1 MNTFFNKKLV
11 STLTMLAVFTLLVS
25 SCKKEDIMEPVVYGD
40 ANIRVVNTVSGSSA
54 QDFYQGT
61 SKLSTSA
68 IAYGEATAYLKMKA
82 GNSTISFKNA
92 VTAAT
97 TATQNIGAETNNSY
111 TAFYLTSAT
120 GSGQIIGFQDDTTA
134 PSAGKAK
141 VRFVNVGSA
150 FNNNLN
156 INITGGAA
164 VTSGLQYSYAS
175 VYNTIDATA
184 TLSVQVIGS
193 TAVAIPTVF
202 QSGKI
207 YTIWFDATSSTSA
220 NAHVITQN

>member
-1 MNTFFNKKLV
+1 MKTFFNKKLV
-11 STLTMLAVFTLLVS
+11 GTLTMLAMFTILVS
-25 SCKKEDIMEPVVYGD
+25 SCKKDDTVEPIVYGD
-40 ANIRVVNTVSGSSA
+40 ASIRVANTVSGSSA

-61 SKLSTSA
+61 SKLSTTA
-68 IAYGEATAYLKMKA
+68 IAYGEASAYLKIKA

-92 VTAAT
+92 TTATT
-97 TATQNIGAETNNSY
+97 TATQNIGAETNSSY
-111 TAFYLTSAT
+111 TAFYLTSAS

-134 PSAGKAK
+134 PASGKVK
-141 VRFVNVGSA
+141 VRFVNVSSA

-164 VTSGLQYSYAS
+164 LTSGLQYSYAS

-193 TAVAIPTVF
+193 TTVAIPTVF

-220 NAHVITQN
+220 NAHVIAQN